1 MFTVSP
7 RRSGLGARLLAA
19 PLLAGLAFAQ
29 SAVEP
34 ERIGLVLSGGG
45 ARGCAHVGVLKVL
58 EELRIPIHCI
68 AGTSMGSIV
77 GGLYAYGLPPER
89 LEEELTR
96 AGDRRPWSVLLQ
108 DQPDR
113 AVRSFRRK
121 QEDFEYLVDFGL
133 GWKDGAFRLPKGLV
147 QGQNLELE
155 LTAFTVGAH
164 DLASFDLLP
173 IPFRAVAVELRTG
186 KQVVMDRGNLASAMR
201 ASMSLPGVF
210 APAIVD
216 GVELLDG
223 GLVDNV
229 PIDVARAMGAT
240 RVIVVDIGTPLRDED
255 AASTIAVTT
264 QMIAILTQQNVDRSI
279 ARVAAGDVF
288 VQPDLGDISSSD
300 FLRADEAIRIGE
312 AAARAVADRLRPLG
326 VDEATYARFRAVQR
340 RVGQPVTIRE
350 LRFENHSAFADDVIL
365 ARLRVQPGR
374 VLDVEQLRED
384 IDALYGLGDF
394 ERITYELRKAPGGL
408 HDLVLQVAEKSWGP
422 AFVRFGLSLTSNLEG
437 RSDFSV
443 GTQIN
448 VREINSLGAEW
459 RTSASVGESSRL
471 DSEFYQ
477 PLEATRTLFVAPRVA
492 ATRREIVASGAA
504 VFEVRAYAVGLDVG
518 AALGACSELRLGVTR
533 VTGDIDVDFVLPI
546 GGLDFDDGLVQAQ
559 WVADTFDEADF
570 PTRGVRAGI
579 GWQGGY
585 DGLGADQEYQK
596 LSLAGSGYV
605 TVDRTTVG
613 LGAIVDTELEGSLPL
628 YQLPGLGGFTR
639 LSGLDPG
646 TLGGRHAGLIALLMR
661 YRVAGRQADAFGF
674 PFYLGGSFEAGQAGD
689 DREDVLRHRRLAGS
703 LFAAVNTPLGPT
715 YLAYGYAEG
724 GEQSFY
730 LFVGQVF

>member
-1 MFTVSP
+1 MPTVSAGC
-7 RRSGLGARLLAA
+7 SGLGAWLLASTL
-19 PLLAGLAFAQ
+19 PLGLACGQAP
-29 SAVEP
+29 AP

-77 GGLYAYGLPPER
+77 GGLYAHGMSPEQ
-89 LEEELTR
+89 LEQELTR
-96 AGDRRPWSVLLQ
+96 AGARRPWSVLLQ

-155 LTAFTVGAH
+155 LAAFTVGAH

-186 KQVVMDRGNLASAMR
+186 KQVVLDRGNLAYAMR

-240 RVIVVDIGTPLRDED
+240 RLIVVDIGTPLRDED
-255 AASTIAVTT
+255 AASTIEVTA
-264 QMIAILTQQNVDRSI
+264 QMVAILTQQNVDRSLARI
-279 ARVAAGDVF
+279 AANDVF

-312 AAARAVADRLRPLG
+312 AAARAAVDRLRSFG

-340 RVGQPVTIRE
+340 RAGAPITIRE
-350 LRFENHSAFADDVIL
+350 LRLENHSALGDDVIR
-365 ARLRVQPGR
+365 AKLRVLAGR
-374 VLDVEQLRED
+374 ALDVEQLHQD

-394 ERITYELRKAPGGL
+394 ERITYELRAVDGGL
-408 HDLVLQVAEKSWGP
+408 HDLILKVAAKSWGP
-422 AFVRFGLSLTSNLEG
+422 AYLRFGLSLTSNLEG

-448 VREINSLGAEW
+448 VREIDSLGAEW
-459 RTSASVGESSRL
+459 RTSASVGGSSRL

-477 PLEATRTLFVAPRVA
+477 PLEATGTLFVAPRVG
-492 ATRREIVASGAA
+492 ATRSEIVASGAA
-504 VFEVRAYAVGLDVG
+504 VFEVRAYAAGLDVG
-518 AALGACSELRLGVTR
+518 AALGASSELRLGVTR

-559 WVADTFDEADF
+559 WIVDTLDEADF
-570 PTRGVRAGI
+570 PTRGVRTGV

-596 LSLAGSGYV
+596 LSFAGSGYL
-605 TVDRTTVG
+605 TLDRTTVG
-613 LGAIVDTELEGSLPL
+613 LGARVDTELEGSLPL

-646 TLGGRHAGLIALLMR
+646 ALGGRHAGLIALLMR

-674 PFYLGGSFEAGQAGD
+674 PVYLGFTVEAGQAGD
-689 DREDVLRHRRLAGS
+689 DRDDVLRHLRLAGS
-703 LFAAVNTPLGPT
+703 AFLALNTPLGPT
-715 YLAYGYAEG
+715 HLAYGYAEG